1 MTYDHNKGSGLP
13 NAPYDWVKEVMSSL
27 VTVRGIR
34 NFSFFDYHRLMA
46 REGNCFWVFHSMV
59 TVKEKQ

>member
-27 VTVRGIR
+27 ATVCSI
-34 NFSFFDYHRLMA
+34 
-46 REGNCFWVFHSMV
+46 
-59 TVKEKQ
+59 TVILHVIEVD